1 MYSSLI
7 NTISKF
13 HKSFFCNEMSAP
25 HISLK
30 EKCIM
35 SVTMLNSLG
44 LISHVH
50 MVVKVE
56 SVETEN

>member
-1 MYSSLI
+1 
-7 NTISKF
+7 
-13 HKSFFCNEMSAP
+13 MSAP

-35 SVTMLNSLG
+35 SVTILNYLD

-50 MVVKVE
+50 MEVKVE
-56 SVETEN
+56 PVETEN